1 MSKSIVTIGNFDG
14 VHIGH
19 QALIE
24 VMKAKATSRSDR
36 LIALT
41 FDPHPAQ
48 ILRPELGVTS
58 LFTVGDRIQELK
70 RRGIDEVR
78 VIPFTK
84 NLAEL
89 EPEPFFKTYIL
100 TDIQCKNL
108 VVGHD
113 FSFGKNRS
121 GTFSVLKDLSEKY
134 QIDLEKVP
142 AVKVDGNIVSS
153 SAIRRLLEAGDV
165 IMAHRYLSRPYAL
178 HGTVI
183 HGQKRGLKLGFPTA
197 NLSLSGGGVLGR
209 GVYVTKFNVRSQ
221 SFLSVTNVGFNPTF
235 NKNEQMA
242 SLAQFKI
249 ETHVLD
255 FKEDIYGMT
264 VMVEFVDRLRDE
276 TKFSSVESLANQIKR
291 DIAEAKERYG

>member
-1 MSKSIVTIGNFDG
+1 
-14 VHIGH
+14 
-19 QALIE
+19 
-24 VMKAKATSRSDR
+24 MKARVISSSDR

-48 ILRPELGVTS
+48 ILRPEIGVTS
-58 LFTVGDRIQELK
+58 LFAVGDRIQELK
-70 RRGIDEVR
+70 HRGIDEVR

-100 TDIQCKNL
+100 TETQCKNL

-121 GTFSVLKDLSEKY
+121 GTFTVLKGLCEKY
-134 QIDLEKVP
+134 QINLEKVA
-142 AVKVDGNIVSS
+142 AVTVDGSIVSS
-153 SAIRRLLEAGDV
+153 TAIRRLLEAGDV
-165 IMAHRYLSRPYAL
+165 KMALRYLSRPYAL
-178 HGTVI
+178 YGTVI
-183 HGQKRGLKLGFPTA
+183 QGQKRGVKLGFPTA

-209 GVYVTKFNVRSQ
+209 GVYVTKFNVHSQ

-235 NKNEQMA
+235 NKSEQTA

-264 VMVEFVDRLRDE
+264 VKVEFVDRLRDE
-276 TKFSSVESLANQIKR
+276 IKFSSVESLVNQIKK
-291 DIAEAKERYG
+291 DITETRERYG